1 MVIDYKTDYSQLWNE
16 RIGSLPQSI
25 LYSVMPRH
33 KMVRDN
39 QISLDNQPP
48 PVYALKHENT
58 HTSPLSLYLCFAAKY
73 QTPGVEICGKR
84 APNRVNA
91 CSIEVPEPHPHVWEW
106 EQDFDFATLGVR
118 LAPHLLLGLPM
129 HLVVSL
135 RSGQRM
141 LRGGDAGKAP
151 NFLGDDQ
158 PWDF

>member
-1 MVIDYKTDYSQLWNE
+1 MVIDYKTDYSQPWNQ

-106 EQDFDFATLGVR
+106 EQDFDFATPATWCEASTTPATWSPN
-118 LAPHLLLGLPM
+118 APSSQPEVGPTDA
-129 HLVVSL
+129 L
-135 RSGQRM
+135 RRRCWQST
-141 LRGGDAGKAP
+141 
-151 NFLGDDQ
+151 
-158 PWDF
+158 